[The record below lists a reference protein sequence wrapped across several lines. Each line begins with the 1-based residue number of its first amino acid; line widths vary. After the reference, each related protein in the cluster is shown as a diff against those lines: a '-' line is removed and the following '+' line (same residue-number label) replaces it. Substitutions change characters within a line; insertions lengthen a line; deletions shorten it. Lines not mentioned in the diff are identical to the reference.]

1 MVAAGGGTANGGTPG
16 AAGGLTGY
24 NGGSNTAKGGT
35 QTVGGKG
42 SSADRNGRFGYSY
55 GGTGGGNGYYA
66 GGGAGFTT
74 GSGGGSS
81 FISGHDGCDAINE
94 SSTET
99 NIVHTGT
106 SIHYSGLK
114 FIDTV
119 MIDGK
124 GYSWT
129 NKIGTKTNMPT
140 FDGTGTMVGNNDN
153 GYAKI
158 SSLGDLNGNNNLQS
172 IVLTDNDN
180 EPLKDIDGRDI
191 TIDFSPTKLDYSF
204 TLQEDETNIIIDAL
218 QENNDASV
226 IGIGNFNVP
235 VGTTDYDI
243 VVTASNGEAKIY
255 TISLTRKI
263 GRAHV

>member
-1 MVAAGGGTANGGTPG
+1 
-16 AAGGLTGY
+16 
-24 NGGSNTAKGGT
+24 
-35 QTVGGKG
+35 
-42 SSADRNGRFGYSY
+42 
-55 GGTGGGNGYYA
+55 
-66 GGGAGFTT
+66 
-74 GSGGGSS
+74 
-81 FISGHDGCDAINE
+81 
-94 SSTET
+94 
-99 NIVHTGT
+99 
-106 SIHYSGLK
+106 
-114 FIDTV
+114 

-218 QENNDASV
+218 QEDIDASILGV
-226 IGIGNFNVP
+226 
-235 VGTTDYDI
+235 
-243 VVTASNGEAKIY
+243 
-255 TISLTRKI
+255 
-263 GRAHV
+263 